1 MWKLRLREVKELVQ
15 VDTSSN
21 IISILFILIHVL
33 EREGKTRG

>member
-33 EREGKTRG
+33 EREGKMRG